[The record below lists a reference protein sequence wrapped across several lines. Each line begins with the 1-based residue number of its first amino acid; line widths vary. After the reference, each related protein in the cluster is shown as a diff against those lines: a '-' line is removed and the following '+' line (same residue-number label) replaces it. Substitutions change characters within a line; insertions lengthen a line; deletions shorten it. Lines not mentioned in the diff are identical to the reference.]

1 MQKLLNL
8 FDFCLIC
15 LIGICVFFMSGK
27 MNRNEDIGNKITKA
41 CNSKL
46 QLSDIEWVCVQTWWS
61 SKATCIFILRKM

>member
-1 MQKLLNL
+1 
-8 FDFCLIC
+8 
-15 LIGICVFFMSGK
+15 MSGK

-46 QLSDIEWVCVQTWWS
+46 QLCDIEWVCVQTWWS